1 MPDRQRL
8 ARLTELA
15 SVFQL
20 KKWEEEIGKDRLES
34 QKVTENPRTQKK
46 FNNRVKNESEKKIK
60 IK

>member
-20 KKWEEEIGKDRLES
+20 KKWEEEIGEDRLES
-34 QKVTENPRTQKK
+34 QKVTENPRTQK
-46 FNNRVKNESEKKIK
+46 NSITG
-60 IK
+60 